1 MCGSAQHIF
10 RASVKSGAMKL
21 FVLFPNKEDKP
32 ELQLALEAN
41 DRDSLKR
48 VARDIAKLKVT
59 DPPSAWQT
67 ASDGGEEL
75 LIEGVRVF
83 LIKR

>member
-1 MCGSAQHIF
+1 
-10 RASVKSGAMKL
+10 
-21 FVLFPNKEDKP
+21 VLFPNKEDKP

-48 VARDIAKLKVT
+48 VAHDLAKLKVI

-67 ASDGGEEL
+67 ARDGSEEL
-75 LIEGVRVF
+75 LIEGQRVF
-83 LIKR
+83 LIKT